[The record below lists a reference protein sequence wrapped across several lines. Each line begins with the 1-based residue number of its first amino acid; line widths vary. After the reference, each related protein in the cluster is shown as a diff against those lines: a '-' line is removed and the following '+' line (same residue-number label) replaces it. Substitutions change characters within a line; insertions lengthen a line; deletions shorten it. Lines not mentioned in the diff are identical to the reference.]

1 MIFNEMPRCL
11 ITVENSHEACRNIW
25 RCNIGTVCWQTCM
38 RRNICV
44 TFTNK
49 FISSGQQIINFY
61 GPWLFTHSECHYA
74 SLTI

>member
-11 ITVENSHEACRNIW
+11 ITVENSHEASRNIW

-38 RRNICV
+38 RRNVCV

-49 FISSGQQIINFY
+49 FISSGQQIEPPRESWRLN
-61 GPWLFTHSECHYA
+61 
-74 SLTI
+74 SLRKR